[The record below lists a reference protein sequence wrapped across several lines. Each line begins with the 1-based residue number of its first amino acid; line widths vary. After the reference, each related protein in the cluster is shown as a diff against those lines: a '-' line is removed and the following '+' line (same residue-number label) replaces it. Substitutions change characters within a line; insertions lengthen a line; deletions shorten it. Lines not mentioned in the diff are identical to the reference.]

1 MKLALYNLQLIY
13 NEGDIQYPVLVPKIW
28 HLACCLREKKILE
41 QNPKIED
48 ESDWNK
54 WQRYIKRSK
63 DFTAQKIKFSIT
75 DFFTKSDQIRSFLR
89 IWSYLL

>member
-13 NEGDIQYPVLVPKIW
+13 NDGDIQYPVLVPKIW

-75 DFFTKSDQIRSFLR
+75 DFFTKSDQIRRKLR